1 MPLKSHP
8 IKPTKVKKNLKELED
23 FKVEEKGVE
32 VSDPQKEFFR
42 LMAEKIK
49 DDSDDLVAPAT
60 SVGQST
66 AYVGKV
72 SYYRKMIGRFL
83 ILVLALFVA
92 VFYFSIVKLDVVVK
106 NEQKSID
113 DSLNFYAYADNAQV
127 NIDRA
132 VKAGINRVELEVVKE
147 FASTGQKNLSGQVG
161 GKVKIINNYS
171 KNQPLVATTRLL
183 SADNKLFRIK
193 NTVNVPAGGSVEVEV
208 YADNNSADMAIAPG
222 KFTIPGL
229 WEGIQDEIYA
239 ESYTAFTFNQA
250 LDKFISQS
258 DIDEAI
264 KVVNQ
269 EIIAKAQERAISNND
284 SQKNIFSLDS
294 SSLEVEVSQEVG
306 DEVDNF
312 SVKIKGVVNIITLNE
327 EDVIKVIKQKLAIL
341 DFNQDRSQ
349 VDSESLNYELL
360 SFNPAKSLAE
370 VRVDF
375 SAQTSSLEEE
385 GLINKEHLVNLS
397 EKQIRAYLDGMG
409 ELDSYELIFKPKFF
423 KRAPMLVDRI
433 TVRY

>member
-1 MPLKSHP
+1 MPLKNQP
-8 IKPTKVKKNLKELED
+8 IKPTKVKKSVKEKESD
-23 FKVEEKGVE
+23 KEKKIPAE
-32 VSDPQKEFFR
+32 VLDSQKEFFR

-49 DDSDDLVAPAT
+49 DDSENPAINNSSIGEKT
-60 SVGQST
+60 N
-66 AYVGKV
+66 YVGRV
-72 SYYRKMIGRFL
+72 SYYRKMISRFL
-83 ILVLALFVA
+83 ILVIILFIA
-92 VFYFSIVKLDVVVK
+92 VFYFSIIKLEVLVK

-132 VKAGINRVELEVVKE
+132 VKAGINRVELEIIKD
-147 FASTGQKNLSGQVG
+147 FPSTGQKNLSGQIS

-193 NTVNVPAGGSVEVEV
+193 NTINVPAGSSVEVDI

-229 WEGIQDEIYA
+229 WEGIQDKIYA
-239 ESYTAFTFNQA
+239 ESYSAFTFDQA
-250 LDKFISQS
+250 VDKFISQS

-269 EIIAKAQERAISNND
+269 EIVAKAQEKAISTSN
-284 SQKNIFSLDS
+284 SQKSIFSLDP
-294 SSLEVEVSQEVG
+294 SSLEVEISNEVG
-306 DEVDNF
+306 EEVDSF

-349 VDSESLNYELL
+349 VESESLSYELL
-360 SFNPAKSLAE
+360 SFNPDKSLAE
-370 VRVDF
+370 LRVNF
-375 SAQTSSLEEE
+375 SARTSSLGED
-385 GLINKEHLVNLS
+385 GLINREHLVNLS
-397 EKQIRAYLDGMG
+397 EKQIRAYLDGIG
-409 ELDSYELIFKPKFF
+409 GLDSYELIFKPKFF
-423 KRAPMLVDRI
+423 RRAPILVDRI
-433 TVRY
+433 TIKY